1 MRLLLIRHGESVAN
15 AEGRLQGHLDIPL
28 SDRGRRQAELLA
40 DRLAPLGV
48 QALYTS
54 PLLRA
59 KGTAE
64 IVAGCLG
71 LPVEERPA
79 LMERNV
85 GELAGLTRDEIITRF
100 PRYMPARTQLRQI
113 EIEGFEQDAE
123 IAQRV
128 KDALAA
134 IIDAHAQGTVA
145 VITHG
150 GIIFSFCRQT
160 LRMPTVRPGPLAV
173 ENASITTFDIVRGE
187 APRATLVTLNDTCHL
202 NGT

>member
-28 SDRGRRQAELLA
+28 SDRGRRQAERLA
-40 DRLAPLGV
+40 ERLAPFGV
-48 QALYTS
+48 EALYTS

-64 IVAGCLG
+64 IVGGRLG
-71 LPVEERPA
+71 LAIEERPA

-85 GELAGLTRDEIITRF
+85 GELEGLTRDEIIARF
-100 PRYMPARTQLRQI
+100 PRYMPARAELRPI
-113 EIEGFEQDAE
+113 EIAGFEQDAE
-123 IAQRV
+123 FAQRV
-128 KDALAA
+128 KDALAV
-134 IIDAHAQGTVA
+134 ITNAHARGTVA

-160 LRMPTVRPGPLAV
+160 LRMPTVRPGPFAV
-173 ENASITTFDIVRGE
+173 ENASITTFHIVRGE
-187 APRATLVTLNDTCHL
+187 APRATLITLNDTCHL
-202 NGT
+202 DGL

>member
-100 PRYMPARTQLRQI
+100 PRYMPARAELRPI

-123 IAQRV
+123 FAQRV

-134 IIDAHAQGTVA
+134 IIGAHAQGTVA
-145 VITHG
+145 VVTHG

-160 LRMPTVRPGPLAV
+160 LRMPTVRPGPFAV
-173 ENASITTFDIVRGE
+173 ENASVTTFDIVRGE
-187 APRATLVTLNDTCHL
+187 TPRATLVTLNDTCHL
-202 NGT
+202 DGL

>member
-1 MRLLLIRHGESVAN
+1 MLSV
-15 AEGRLQGHLDIPL
+15 E
-28 SDRGRRQAELLA
+28 
-40 DRLAPLGV
+40 
-48 QALYTS
+48 ALYTS

-64 IVAGCLG
+64 IMSERLG
-71 LPVEERPA
+71 LAIEERPA

-85 GELAGLTRDEIITRF
+85 GELEGLTREDIIVRF
-100 PRYMPARTQLRQI
+100 PRYMPARAELRPI
-113 EIEGFEQDAE
+113 EIAGFEQDADF
-123 IAQRV
+123 AQRV

-134 IIDAHAQGTVA
+134 IIEAHAQGTVA
-145 VITHG
+145 VVTHG

-160 LRMPTVRPGPLAV
+160 LRMPTVRPGPFAV

-187 APRATLVTLNDTCHL
+187 APRATLITLNDTCHL